1 MPTHPNEI
9 AAFKNA
15 FDGGTRPNRFVVT
28 GIIGKGVG
36 SDAVSDVPPMLVK
49 AASMPIQTLGIL
61 QVPFRG
67 RIAKL
72 PGDRAY
78 SEWTFTLLDEAKAG
92 AEVMSRSGGSDGG
105 IRRKFEQW
113 HEAFNMHRENAAFGY
128 DETILNGT
136 NEKYYTTWT
145 VNQLGMDGQEI
156 KNRAVRLRYCWP
168 TEVGAIDLSY
178 ESADTLTE
186 YSITLAFDYME
197 LVESTGVVDANIGA
211 DFRNDNEPGEL
222 RVAGNAASP

>member
-28 GIIGKGVG
+28 GIIGQGVG
-36 SDAVSDVPPMLVK
+36 SNAVSDVPPMLVK

-78 SEWTFTLLDEAKAG
+78 SEWTFTLLDEAKPGAG
-92 AEVMSRSGGSDGG
+92 TSNQQGDGG

-113 HEAFNMHRENAAFGY
+113 HEAFNLHRENAALNY

-156 KNRAVRLRYCWP
+156 KDRAVRLRYCWP

-178 ESADTLTE
+178 ESADTLTG

-197 LVESTGVVDANIGA
+197 LVETTGVQFSNFGIGENT
-211 DFRNDNEPGEL
+211 DFRNKSEKDNYRL
-222 RVAGNAASP
+222 YH